1 MTHAFNKKAE
11 LSVVRTC
18 GTKCVTENV
27 RESMKCTFKV
37 EQCNGKVSFNGV
49 NCYERNIERHLK
61 RNIIIRK
68 QTKLQFLNQLL
79 YRIQL
84 ISVMFQMSSL
94 EFAISNIIKNNN
106 TVSQRS
112 IRTSNIS
119 SD

>member
-1 MTHAFNKKAE
+1 MSHAFNKKAE

-61 RNIIIRK
+61 K
-68 QTKLQFLNQLL
+68 K
-79 YRIQL
+79 Y
-84 ISVMFQMSSL
+84 
-94 EFAISNIIKNNN
+94 NN
-106 TVSQRS
+106 TKRNKIAVFKPVT
-112 IRTSNIS
+112 I
-119 SD
+119 